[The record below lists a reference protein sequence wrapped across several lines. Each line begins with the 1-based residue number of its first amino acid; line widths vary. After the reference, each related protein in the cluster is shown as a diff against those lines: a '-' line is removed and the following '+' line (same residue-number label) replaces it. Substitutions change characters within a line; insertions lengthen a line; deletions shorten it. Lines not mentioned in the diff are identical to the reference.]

1 MADVDFGDKEL
12 FEQIEDSV
20 PQVPKHI
27 IFEDDEETEEVQQ
40 LRNRLEECEE
50 CMQRL
55 TEENKVLRRKLSI
68 LTRPSGVTIAD
79 VNIDG
84 PLLQILYTNN
94 SISKQCRQEIE
105 DGICNVILKQ
115 QKPVHD
121 KKSSFYIKPQDPLSS
136 SLSSVKA
143 TSEAFKVV
151 GSVLYFNTFSV
162 DKLGQPLAN
171 ENPQMTDGWELPIY
185 SQHFSQIIGTDGQE
199 MELKE
204 KRAKSICFNCSDSSH
219 QLKDCPKPKDMAVI
233 MERRKEFLQN
243 NQAAQNNQRYHA
255 DEVEERFARY
265 KPGVLSEELLSALGV
280 DSNSLPPVVYRMRLL
295 GYPPGWLKE
304 AEMENSGLMLY
315 DDSNDGT
322 STDNRQNTSYDVSK
336 LVDFPGFNV
345 PASDKMKDEF
355 PLYGSIPMQSTHMK
369 NNYAAYLSSNFPL
382 PGANCNKRHHE
393 SDSFQPQKKRNKL
406 SPDYN
411 SSRSSDMDI
420 ESDPG
425 TTYNNGQGFQFQPP
439 LPPGSPSFSSPP
451 PLPKGTPPATP
462 TPPPLPKGT
471 PPPTPPQHG
480 QSWVE
485 VDEAM
490 EGTDDDLTLEEL
502 EEQQR
507 RIWAALENAD
517 TASNSECE
525 TPAIGTPIPSSPSAS
540 TTAQGDT
547 DIEEAE
553 GAMDSNTLASACQS
567 SETEREKEKETQEIF
582 HKSLGQSKVNEDS
595 LQSPEP
601 ITVKED
607 SPQSPRPIRVEEQ
620 SPAPPKPEED
630 SPQSP
635 ESIMVEQDNSQS
647 PGPIKEEGNN
657 IKSPRAD
664 LSNRDAEKESDREAE
679 RITSVPHRS
688 KFAAGIVPFEDTP
701 EYTEVA
707 EATGTYLR
715 IRDLLKCSP
724 RGLAKKKLNI

>member
-1 MADVDFGDKEL
+1 
-12 FEQIEDSV
+12 
-20 PQVPKHI
+20 
-27 IFEDDEETEEVQQ
+27 
-40 LRNRLEECEE
+40 
-50 CMQRL
+50 
-55 TEENKVLRRKLSI
+55 
-68 LTRPSGVTIAD
+68 
-79 VNIDG
+79 
-84 PLLQILYTNN
+84 
-94 SISKQCRQEIE
+94 
-105 DGICNVILKQ
+105 
-115 QKPVHD
+115 
-121 KKSSFYIKPQDPLSS
+121 
-136 SLSSVKA
+136 
-143 TSEAFKVV
+143 
-151 GSVLYFNTFSV
+151 
-162 DKLGQPLAN
+162 
-171 ENPQMTDGWELPIY
+171 
-185 SQHFSQIIGTDGQE
+185 
-199 MELKE
+199 
-204 KRAKSICFNCSDSSH
+204 
-219 QLKDCPKPKDMAVI
+219 
-233 MERRKEFLQN
+233 
-243 NQAAQNNQRYHA
+243 
-255 DEVEERFARY
+255 
-265 KPGVLSEELLSALGV
+265 
-280 DSNSLPPVVYRMRLL
+280 
-295 GYPPGWLKE
+295 
-304 AEMENSGLMLY
+304 
-315 DDSNDGT
+315 
-322 STDNRQNTSYDVSK
+322 
-336 LVDFPGFNV
+336 
-345 PASDKMKDEF
+345 
-355 PLYGSIPMQSTHMK
+355 
-369 NNYAAYLSSNFPL
+369 
-382 PGANCNKRHHE
+382 
-393 SDSFQPQKKRNKL
+393 
-406 SPDYN
+406 
-411 SSRSSDMDI
+411 
-420 ESDPG
+420 
-425 TTYNNGQGFQFQPP
+425 
-439 LPPGSPSFSSPP
+439 
-451 PLPKGTPPATP
+451 
-462 TPPPLPKGT
+462 
-471 PPPTPPQHG
+471 
-480 QSWVE
+480 
-485 VDEAM
+485 M

>member
-1 MADVDFGDKEL
+1 
-12 FEQIEDSV
+12 
-20 PQVPKHI
+20 
-27 IFEDDEETEEVQQ
+27 
-40 LRNRLEECEE
+40 
-50 CMQRL
+50 
-55 TEENKVLRRKLSI
+55 
-68 LTRPSGVTIAD
+68 
-79 VNIDG
+79 
-84 PLLQILYTNN
+84 
-94 SISKQCRQEIE
+94 
-105 DGICNVILKQ
+105 
-115 QKPVHD
+115 
-121 KKSSFYIKPQDPLSS
+121 
-136 SLSSVKA
+136 
-143 TSEAFKVV
+143 
-151 GSVLYFNTFSV
+151 
-162 DKLGQPLAN
+162 
-171 ENPQMTDGWELPIY
+171 
-185 SQHFSQIIGTDGQE
+185 
-199 MELKE
+199 
-204 KRAKSICFNCSDSSH
+204 
-219 QLKDCPKPKDMAVI
+219 
-233 MERRKEFLQN
+233 
-243 NQAAQNNQRYHA
+243 
-255 DEVEERFARY
+255 
-265 KPGVLSEELLSALGV
+265 
-280 DSNSLPPVVYRMRLL
+280 
-295 GYPPGWLKE
+295 
-304 AEMENSGLMLY
+304 
-315 DDSNDGT
+315 
-322 STDNRQNTSYDVSK
+322 
-336 LVDFPGFNV
+336 
-345 PASDKMKDEF
+345 
-355 PLYGSIPMQSTHMK
+355 
-369 NNYAAYLSSNFPL
+369 
-382 PGANCNKRHHE
+382 
-393 SDSFQPQKKRNKL
+393 
-406 SPDYN
+406 
-411 SSRSSDMDI
+411 
-420 ESDPG
+420 
-425 TTYNNGQGFQFQPP
+425 
-439 LPPGSPSFSSPP
+439 
-451 PLPKGTPPATP
+451 
-462 TPPPLPKGT
+462 
-471 PPPTPPQHG
+471 
-480 QSWVE
+480 
-485 VDEAM
+485 M

-607 SPQSPRPIRVEEQ
+607 SPQSP
-620 SPAPPKPEED
+620 
-630 SPQSP
+630 